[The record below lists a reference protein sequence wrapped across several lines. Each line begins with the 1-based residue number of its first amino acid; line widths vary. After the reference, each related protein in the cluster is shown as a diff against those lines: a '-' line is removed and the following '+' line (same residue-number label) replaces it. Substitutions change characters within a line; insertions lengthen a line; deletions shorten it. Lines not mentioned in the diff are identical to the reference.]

1 MRNPSSILFLFA
13 SFLVA
18 CGGSVQSA
26 PDAGSGNDSGPQ
38 PEAAPVMEA
47 GPDVDN
53 GAPSTTYPA
62 FNVDAP
68 QVVNSNN
75 GPVLGTPKV
84 VPIYFGNDDTTF
96 TAQITT
102 FLDALPQST
111 YWGPQVTE
119 YGVGALTIATPIQLT
134 ESALTAINDT
144 AIQQWL
150 TTKLGSD
157 PSFPVPDANTVYAIF
172 YPTGTVVTLDMDT
185 SCSDFG
191 GYHSSVPYN
200 TSNVSY
206 AVVPRCA
213 SFGSLTGINAVTGP
227 ASHEIMEASTDPYP
241 SANQAY
247 LSVDDNHFIWELVLG
262 GGEIGD
268 MCAQFPTSF
277 YTPVDIGFAV
287 QRGWSDIAA
296 GQGHDPCVPSDGT
309 VYFNSMPVLTD
320 TVTLGGGQLTT
331 KGINIA
337 VGQSATVEVDL
348 FSSAATEGPWT
359 VSATDAVQL
368 QGGQPTMNMTWDRTT
383 GVNGEKLHLTIN
395 VLSMSQYGADAFI
408 INSTLGSRKNIWIG
422 LVGNGM

>member
-1 MRNPSSILFLFA
+1 
-13 SFLVA
+13 
-18 CGGSVQSA
+18 
-26 PDAGSGNDSGPQ
+26 
-38 PEAAPVMEA
+38 
-47 GPDVDN
+47 
-53 GAPSTTYPA
+53 
-62 FNVDAP
+62 
-68 QVVNSNN
+68 
-75 GPVLGTPKV
+75 
-84 VPIYFGNDDTTF
+84 
-96 TAQITT
+96 
-102 FLDALPQST
+102 
-111 YWGPQVTE
+111 
-119 YGVGALTIATPIQLT
+119 VGALTIATPIQLT

-185 SCSDFG
+185 SCNDFG